1 MVHVTGKLC
10 FFLATQVKPN
20 IPLGT
25 SSGTTASTRRW
36 PGTALPQPPKVGS
49 KTKARPGW
57 RWWDFTEL
65 AGRVDLCFFLEGWF
79 CFFCWRFLQFRTLIK
94 GFCWLKN
101 VQWSIHWPC
110 VLYTCF
116 MGILQRLGFSLRP
129 DIVDDTWGYMWSDVC
144 MIFVFAVKSVSMY
157 PEYPAFN
164 GWLSKLTQFH
174 HFSFWPYMA
183 LFIVPHAYKY
193 IFHFS
198 TCDCKTPS
206 GSPLFQ
212 SDSPPS
218 MEVNPAAS
226 SASLASKADKD
237 RQASNGLVQPA
248 TSYSPCSIMEP
259 SCAQSL
265 GLRIIMAMN
274 LELRNDSKGNSIL
287 CHTLS
292 ISKWGPSLST
302 NSRIQQ
308 EIWRYFRD
316 ISAIA

>member
-1 MVHVTGKLC
+1 
-10 FFLATQVKPN
+10 
-20 IPLGT
+20 
-25 SSGTTASTRRW
+25 
-36 PGTALPQPPKVGS
+36 
-49 KTKARPGW
+49 
-57 RWWDFTEL
+57 
-65 AGRVDLCFFLEGWF
+65 
-79 CFFCWRFLQFRTLIK
+79 
-94 GFCWLKN
+94 
-101 VQWSIHWPC
+101 
-110 VLYTCF
+110 
-116 MGILQRLGFSLRP
+116 
-129 DIVDDTWGYMWSDVC
+129 MWSDV
-144 MIFVFAVKSVSMY
+144 FVWCLFLWSSLFPCILSIRVS
-157 PEYPAFN
+157 EYPAFN
-164 GWLSKLTQFH
+164 GWLSKFTQFH

-259 SCAQSL
+259 SWAQSL
-265 GLRIIMAMN
+265 GLGIIMAMN
-274 LELRNDSKGNSIL
+274 FELRNDSKENSTL
-287 CHTLS
+287 CHTWS
-292 ISKWGPSLST
+292 ISQWGPSLST

-308 EIWRYFRD
+308 QIWRYCRD
-316 ISAIA
+316 ISTIEI

>member
-1 MVHVTGKLC
+1 
-10 FFLATQVKPN
+10 
-20 IPLGT
+20 
-25 SSGTTASTRRW
+25 
-36 PGTALPQPPKVGS
+36 
-49 KTKARPGW
+49 
-57 RWWDFTEL
+57 
-65 AGRVDLCFFLEGWF
+65 
-79 CFFCWRFLQFRTLIK
+79 
-94 GFCWLKN
+94 
-101 VQWSIHWPC
+101 
-110 VLYTCF
+110 
-116 MGILQRLGFSLRP
+116 
-129 DIVDDTWGYMWSDVC
+129 MWSDV
-144 MIFVFAVKSVSMY
+144 FVWCLFLWSSLFPCILSIRVS
-157 PEYPAFN
+157 EYPAFN
-164 GWLSKLTQFH
+164 GWLSKFTQFH

-265 GLRIIMAMN
+265 GLGIIMAMN
-274 LELRNDSKGNSIL
+274 LELRNDSEGNSTL

-308 EIWRYFRD
+308 EIWRYCSDISTNCLICRSRTPEWKFQKAIFGPIFPFKPCKYRALVIYVWTYRD
-316 ISAIA
+316 IRWIWVNVWMSFILLTQILCWRGDWWLLGPATHVTQTPDGALSCLMEGKGWMVED